1 MNFSDLR
8 TQVGFRALHHL
19 GGVIVPVLCRVDSLQ
34 AKNRDTD
41 TPTASHKKG
50 ESYASTRVVI
60 AVPRSDYEST
70 AWKPGG
76 GNYCFELMASA
87 TERYGDD
94 AVSIFAL
101 DDDAPYGA
109 WQTSL
114 IRYLEDIKATHCVA
128 FVESDPAQAG
138 PWHWNEFAARARRA
152 WGGTFV
158 GVLTDGAYLLHQA
171 RATRF
176 RRAFPRSVF
185 VAIDVTSAALAGYVP
200 PHTIYGPCFLPI
212 SDSSVEALCPPE
224 SASTDQREFDIVFVG
239 KVYPNREA
247 FLEELRASGLRVG
260 VNPHRTDPLV
270 RPDFAGY
277 VNGLRQGHFTVNLSE
292 AGGTSVHQLK
302 SRMLEGPLF
311 GTIVC
316 TDEEQLA
323 RRFFDG
329 DEFVFFDSAQ
339 SLKAAII
346 PILDDPRQLERM
358 RTAAQS
364 RAGALAGA
372 SFWESVETGIRAN
385 GLNSLRPQSR
395 P

>member
-1 MNFSDLR
+1 MNLSDFR
-8 TQVGFRALHHL
+8 TRVGFRALHHF
-19 GGVIVPVLCRVDSLQ
+19 GSAIVPMLCRVD
-34 AKNRDTD
+34 AMRARRFETD
-41 TPTASHKKG
+41 PFVAGPETPADN
-50 ESYASTRVVI
+50 ASTRMVI
-60 AVPRSDYEST
+60 AVPRSDYESDT
-70 AWKPGG
+70 WKPGG

-87 TERYGDD
+87 AERYGER
-94 AVSIFAL
+94 AVDIFVL
-101 DDDAPYGA
+101 DDRAPHLT
-109 WQTSL
+109 WQAILVRHLAQT
-114 IRYLEDIKATHCVA
+114 KATHCVT
-128 FVESDPAQAG
+128 FVESDPAEAG
-138 PWHWNEFAARARRA
+138 PWHWNEFAAHARRV

-171 RATRF
+171 RATRI

-212 SDSSVEALCPPE
+212 SDSSVAALCSPD
-224 SASTDQREFDIVFVG
+224 SASADQREFDIVFVG

-292 AGGTSVHQLK
+292 AGGIPVHQLK

-323 RRFFDG
+323 RRFFDV

-346 PILDDPRQLERM
+346 PILDDPPQLERM
-358 RTAAQS
+358 RTTAQS

-372 SFWESVETGIRAN
+372 SFWESVETGVRAN
-385 GLNSLRPQSR
+385 GLNSLRPRSR

>member
-1 MNFSDLR
+1 
-8 TQVGFRALHHL
+8 
-19 GGVIVPVLCRVDSLQ
+19 
-34 AKNRDTD
+34 
-41 TPTASHKKG
+41 
-50 ESYASTRVVI
+50 VVI
-60 AVPRSDYEST
+60 AVPRSDYESD

-76 GNYCFELMASA
+76 GNYYFELMASA
-87 TERYGDD
+87 AERYGED

-101 DDDAPYGA
+101 DDDAPYGS

-114 IRYLEDIKATHCVA
+114 ISHLEDVKATHCVA

-152 WGGTFV
+152 WDGTFV

-185 VAIDVTSAALAGYVP
+185 VAIDVSSAALAGYVP

-212 SDSSVEALCPPE
+212 SDSSVAALCSPD
-224 SASTDQREFDIVFVG
+224 SASADQREFDIVFVG

-292 AGGTSVHQLK
+292 AGGIPVHQLK

-323 RRFFDG
+323 RRFFDV

-346 PILDDPRQLERM
+346 PILDDPPQLERM
-358 RTAAQS
+358 RTTAQS

-372 SFWESVETGIRAN
+372 SFWESVETGVRAN
-385 GLNSLRPQSR
+385 GLNSLRPRSR